1 MINTAIEIFGTVVD
15 VLLLIW
21 FVPKFNEASLIKH
34 PYSLVWALLLLVFQL
49 TADSFLQGF
58 DLLYALIDFLIV
70 VCFALSLGNKKKLW
84 SLFSAFLYVILVML
98 FNTLVFALFSIILSD
113 VSIVIQGEE
122 TDALPR
128 FLYIVTCKLG
138 HFALYGLL
146 LQIFK
151 KNRTLDW
158 FSAILAFFFTV
169 STAVGLG
176 MVIKLAEINRS
187 VGTDYP
193 ILLLSV
199 ILIML
204 NVILYLMI
212 WQVQNLMR
220 SKYELRLMQERMVAE
235 KARIDEATYI
245 WENIKKV
252 RHDLKNHFTVIRG
265 KLDEG
270 DAEAC
275 KQYLANLYQT
285 VDHMGDLIQSGNS
298 VIDYLINSK
307 LSGLSNVQVLIF
319 GYVGNYSDIEEVD
332 LACILGN
339 ILDNAVE
346 AQNYVSGEK
355 RIELHFLQKNS
366 NRIILCKNT
375 IETSVLENNKA
386 LKTTKETMGAHG
398 LGHRIV
404 ADKVQKYHGILDYFE
419 EDSMFG
425 VQIVLP

>member
-1 MINTAIEIFGTVVD
+1 MINTIIEFFGTVAD

-21 FVPKFNEASLIKH
+21 FVPRFNETTVKKHLGALAWAGMLLI
-34 PYSLVWALLLLVFQL
+34 FQL
-49 TADSFLQGF
+49 FADRLLQGF

-70 VCFALSLGNKKKLW
+70 LCFAFSLGKRKRLW
-84 SLFSAFLYVILVML
+84 QAFSAFVYVITVML
-98 FNTLVFALFSIILSD
+98 LNTLVFALFSFVLEDTTII
-113 VSIVIQGEE
+113 IQGGK
-122 TDALPR
+122 TDLLPR
-128 FLYIVTCKLG
+128 FLYIVVCKLG

-151 KNRTLDW
+151 KNQTLNW
-158 FSAILAFFFTV
+158 FSAILAFFFSV

-176 MVIKLAEINRS
+176 TVIKLAELNRS
-187 VGTDYP
+187 LESNYP
-193 ILLLSV
+193 ILFLSV
-199 ILIML
+199 ILILL
-204 NVILYLMI
+204 NAILYLLI

-220 SKYELRLMQERMVAE
+220 SKFELRLMQERMDAE
-235 KARIDEATYI
+235 KSRIDEATYI
-245 WENIKKV
+245 WDNIKKV

-265 KLDEG
+265 KLLEG
-270 DAEAC
+270 DTEAC
-275 KQYLANLYQT
+275 KQYMDNLYHT
-285 VDHMGDLIQSGNS
+285 VEHMGDLVQSGNS

-307 LSGLSNVQVLIF
+307 LSGLSGVQVLIS

-346 AQNYVSGEK
+346 AQRDVEGEK

-375 IETSVLENNKA
+375 INRSVLKNNQK
-386 LKTTKETMGAHG
+386 LLSTKKTNEPHG

-404 ADKVQKYHGILDYFE
+404 EEKVNQYHGILDYFE

-425 VQIVLP
+425 VQIILP